1 MTTCIIA
8 DDEAHLA
15 RYLQDQLAKAW
26 PELRVLATAAN
37 GVEAAA
43 AITQHNPDIAF
54 LDIQMPGLT
63 GIEVAQ
69 GIEGATR
76 VVFVTAYDEYAVAA
90 FDAGAADYILKP
102 VNAERLQKTTERV
115 KKALADNSAPDLGA
129 LLKKLTQ
136 SALPASAPT
145 APPSHLRWVRAHERT
160 KDGELTLQIDV
171 AEVMYFDAAD
181 KYTVVMTQAGEKLIR
196 VAISELEAQLDPAL
210 FTRIHRSTLINL
222 QHVHATRRDD
232 SGRLFVRMKNHPREL
247 PVSRAYHDVFARM

>member
-15 RYLQDQLAKAW
+15 RYLQDQLSKAW
-26 PELRVLATAAN
+26 PELSVLCVATN
-37 GVEAAA
+37 GVEAAK
-43 AITQHNPDIAF
+43 AISDHNPDIAF

-90 FDAGAADYILKP
+90 FDAGAADYVLKP
-102 VNAERLQKTTERV
+102 VNAERLAKALERV
-115 KKALADNSAPDLGA
+115 KKALAEKSEPDLGA

-136 SALPASAPT
+136 VEKPISF
-145 APPSHLRWVRAHERT
+145 LRWVRAHERT

-181 KYTVVMTQAGEKLIR
+181 KYTVVMTLSGEKLIR

-232 SGRLFVRMKNHPREL
+232 TGRLFVRMKNHTREL